1 MPLAVACPIS
11 ELMLSLTLRSLE
23 RGGLVTRELFQEV
36 PPRVEYELTAAGR
49 SLLPALQVLVDWV
62 SLNGLL

>member
-23 RGGLVTRELFQEV
+23 RGGLVTRELFPEV